1 MANVTL
7 GKRPEFFKKAVNF
20 PLLDG
25 TTGTINV
32 TFKYRTRVE
41 FGQMVDAMVEKAK
54 SEGAQVPAGEL
65 ITMTDL
71 MQKTAGQ
78 NAEYILNVVS
88 GWDLDVP
95 LNQAS
100 AQQLADELP
109 AAAIQIMEDYRAAVT
124 EGRLGN

>member
-7 GKRPEFFKKAVNF
+7 GKRPESFKKAVSF

-41 FGQMVDAMVEKAK
+41 FGQMVDSMVEQAKA
-54 SEGAQVPAGEL
+54 EGAQMADGTPV
-65 ITMTDL
+65 TMTDL
-71 MQKTAGQ
+71 MTKTAGQ

-88 GWDLDVP
+88 AWDLDVP

>member
-1 MANVTL
+1 MATVTL
-7 GKRPEFFKKAVNF
+7 GKRPESFKKAVNF
-20 PLLDG
+20 QLLDG
-25 TTGTINV
+25 TTGTINI

-41 FGQMVDAMVEKAK
+41 FGQMVDDMVEQAKA
-54 SEGAQVPAGEL
+54 EGAQVPAGEP

-71 MQKTAGQ
+71 MTKTAGQ

-88 GWDLDVP
+88 AWDLDVP
-95 LNQAS
+95 LNLAN

-109 AAAIQIMEDYRAAVT
+109 AAAIQIMENYRAAVT

>member
-7 GKRPEFFKKAVNF
+7 GKRPESFKKAVSF

-41 FGQMVDAMVEKAK
+41 FGQMVDSMVEQAKA
-54 SEGAQVPAGEL
+54 EGAQMADGAP

-71 MQKTAGQ
+71 MTKTAGQ

-88 GWDLDVP
+88 AWDLDVP